1 MGRRIKGAPYYQ
13 MKKNCIRC
21 EEPNP
26 QGWFICR
33 ACGQRSSEPKFT
45 TNMYMMSEIGKR
57 TDVEFST
64 TTMDKT
70 IERAKGERLK
80 QGSQF
85 WQSKL
90 KEFNKRRN
98 HA

>member
-1 MGRRIKGAPYYQ
+1 
-13 MKKNCIRC
+13 
-21 EEPNP
+21 
-26 QGWFICR
+26 
-33 ACGQRSSEPKFT
+33 
-45 TNMYMMSEIGKR
+45 
-57 TDVEFST
+57 
-64 TTMDKT
+64 MDKT

>member
-1 MGRRIKGAPYYQ
+1 
-13 MKKNCIRC
+13 
-21 EEPNP
+21 
-26 QGWFICR
+26 
-33 ACGQRSSEPKFT
+33 
-45 TNMYMMSEIGKR
+45 MYMMSEIGKR

-80 QGSQF
+80 MGSKF

-98 HA
+98 RAVR